1 MKRLSVNGNKAV
13 FSVEGESDQH
23 ADAEGHRHDRDK
35 DGKPETALIEGVE
48 IDPAAVFRADGND
61 HDVVNRRV
69 NRCGKETE
77 QRFLQGDFGT
87 LFTEQ
92 ERKQRHHR
100 GNKMHMA
107 VCAAEL
113 IAHAVKR
120 NEEEDHRGKG
130 EHQRNN
136 ADKFQQLRVF
146 RKRVGFPSEDADI
159 VNRNDD
165 RGDSRQDIGVG
176 RKKQEA
182 FPAVVDHGVVD
193 EKHNTIMKAVMVAVR
208 QFNIS
213 EIPAFVFVTLLT
225 PGE

>member
-1 MKRLSVNGNKAV
+1 
-13 FSVEGESDQH
+13 
-23 ADAEGHRHDRDK
+23 
-35 DGKPETALIEGVE
+35 
-48 IDPAAVFRADGND
+48 
-61 HDVVNRRV
+61 
-69 NRCGKETE
+69 
-77 QRFLQGDFGT
+77 
-87 LFTEQ
+87 
-92 ERKQRHHR
+92 
-100 GNKMHMA
+100 MHMA

-193 EKHNTIMKAVMVAVR
+193 EKQQYNNESCNGGGKAI
-208 QFNIS
+208 QYQ
-213 EIPAFVFVTLLT
+213 
-225 PGE
+225 